1 MIRIGRIFM
10 VMICFVFISASWA
23 IAAQELPK
31 DKVTDQARAAYNAGQ
46 FKQAVSLFKSLTF
59 KYPTSPSIYRALAA
73 SANNAKQFDVAVRA
87 YTIYLGLAASG
98 SDADKARAEL
108 RNVQQQL
115 KSSKAGLKNQS
126 ELTRLEKA
134 FNRAT
139 QSKRLVGNQGGMT
152 LLRKMLQLG
161 FFGPKFQVYH
171 EVLLSGI
178 DERLHVLLDTYWS
191 VENTVDAEAIIEL
204 QALTKSARAIH
215 LNTARIN
222 RVTAV
227 VDALSTWNNGE
238 HAKALAQLEQ
248 LEQREY
254 RVRYLQASLLLKA
267 KRFKESESLFR
278 SLFEQFHHPRMLLRA
293 EQIKLANTR
302 RVKTEDLDTVVELL
316 DAMPLK

>member
-1 MIRIGRIFM
+1 MMRVCRISM
-10 VMICFVFISASWA
+10 VMICFVLSSVSWA
-23 IAAQELPK
+23 TAAQELPK
-31 DKVTDQARAAYNAGQ
+31 DKVSDQARAAYNAGQ

-73 SANNAKQFDVAVRA
+73 SANNAKRFDVAVRA
-87 YTIYLGLAASG
+87 YTIYLSLAATG

-115 KSSKAGLKNQS
+115 KSSKTGLKNQK

-134 FNRAT
+134 FNQAT
-139 QSKRLVGNQGGMT
+139 QAKILVGKQGGMN
-152 LLRKMLQLG
+152 LLRKMLKLG

-171 EVLLSGI
+171 QVLLKGI
-178 DERLHVLLDTYWS
+178 DQRLEALLTAYWS

-204 QALTKSARAIH
+204 QTLSKSAKAIH
-215 LNTARIN
+215 LNAARIN
-222 RVTAV
+222 RVSAI

-238 HAKALAQLEQ
+238 HKKALAQLEQ

-254 RVRYLQASLLLKA
+254 RIRYLQANLLLKA

-293 EQIKLANTR
+293 EQIKLANIR
-302 RVKTEDLDTVVELL
+302 RMKSEHLDAVVELL
-316 DAMPLK
+316 DTMPLK